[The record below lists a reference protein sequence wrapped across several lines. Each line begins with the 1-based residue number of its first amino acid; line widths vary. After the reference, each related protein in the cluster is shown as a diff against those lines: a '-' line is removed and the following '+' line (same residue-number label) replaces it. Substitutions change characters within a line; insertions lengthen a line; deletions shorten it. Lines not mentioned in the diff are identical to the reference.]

1 MSSRGAG
8 SASWTGSA
16 RSSRTVERPQP
27 DRLLLF
33 TTVLLCAAGLVMV
46 TSASVAFAYTQHQ
59 SAFYYAE
66 RQAAWMLIGFV
77 ALFILGRID
86 YRKVRPLAP
95 AGAVAIILLML
106 LVLLPQLGV
115 SVNGA
120 RRWFDAGPLGTFQPS
135 ELGKLAFAVFI
146 AHWIDRNSQRMGD
159 FQHVFVP
166 FVAMLAG
173 VLVLLM
179 LERDL
184 GTAVVMVGIFVS
196 AYWAGGG
203 RLRHIILLMGA
214 LALGFVAVTL
224 LEPYRIG
231 RLTAFKNPWADPLGA
246 GFQATQSIYGLA
258 SGGIFGVGIGH
269 SIEKYGWLPEA
280 HTDFIFAI
288 VGEETGLIGATLV
301 MLGFL
306 VFGVRGYRASLRAPD
321 RFGMALAASI
331 TTWITFEALLNMA
344 TVTNTLPITGVPLP
358 FFSYGGTALATTL
371 AAVGVVLSIARHGS
385 GTALGNNRGSDEA
398 FDRGRRD
405 RRAPVS
411 GARSRAS
418 VSR

>member
-1 MSSRGAG
+1 MSAGAV
-8 SASWTGSA
+8 A
-16 RSSRTVERPQP
+16 RPQP
-27 DRLLLF
+27 DRYLLF
-33 TTVLLCAAGLVMV
+33 TTVLLCGAGLVMV

-66 RQAAWMLIGFV
+66 RQGAWMVMGFA
-77 ALFILGRID
+77 ALFVLARID
-86 YRKVRPLAP
+86 YRRIRPLAP
-95 AGAVAIILLML
+95 AGAVAAALLML
-106 LVLLPQLGV
+106 LVLVPHVGV

-146 AHWIDRNSQRMGD
+146 AHWIDRNAQRMGD
-159 FQHVFVP
+159 FQQVFVP
-166 FVAMLAG
+166 FAAMLSG
-173 VLVLLM
+173 ILVLLM

-184 GTAVVMVGIFVS
+184 GTAVVTVGIFVS

-203 RLRHIILLMGA
+203 RLRHIILLVA
-214 LALGFVAVTL
+214 LLALGFVAVTL
-224 LEPYRIG
+224 LEPYRMG
-231 RLTAFKNPWADPLGA
+231 RLAAFKNPWADPLGA

-258 SGGIFGVGIGH
+258 SGGVFGVGIGH

-288 VGEETGLIGATLV
+288 VGEETGLLGTTLV

-306 VFGVRGYRASLRAPD
+306 AFGVRGYRASLRSPD

-331 TTWITFEALLNMA
+331 TTWVTFEALLNMA

-371 AAVGVVLSIARHGS
+371 AGVGVLLSIARHGS
-385 GTALGNNRGSDEA
+385 GSALGNNRGSDEA
-398 FDRGRRD
+398 FDRWRRD

-411 GARSRAS
+411 GARGRAG

>member
-1 MSSRGAG
+1 VSS
-8 SASWTGSA
+8 S
-16 RSSRTVERPQP
+16 SSRTVERPQP

-46 TSASVAFAYTQHQ
+46 TSASVAFAYTQRE

-77 ALFILGRID
+77 ALFVLGRID

-95 AGAVAIILLML
+95 AGAVAVILLML

-173 VLVLLM
+173 VLVLLL

-214 LALGFVAVTL
+214 LALGFVAVTV

-258 SGGIFGVGIGH
+258 SGGVFGVGIGH

-288 VGEETGLIGATLV
+288 VGEETGLIGTTLV

-306 VFGVRGYRASLRAPD
+306 VFGIRGYRASLRSPD

-371 AAVGVVLSIARHGS
+371 AGVGVVLSIARHGS
-385 GTALGNNRGSDEA
+385 GTALGNNRGSDES
-398 FDRGRRD
+398 FDRWRRD

-411 GARSRAS
+411 GARSRAG

>member
-1 MSSRGAG
+1 MSTA
-8 SASWTGSA
+8 A
-16 RSSRTVERPQP
+16 RERRQP

-33 TTVLLCAAGLVMV
+33 TTFLLCGGGLVMV

-77 ALFILGRID
+77 ALFVLSRID
-86 YRKVRPLAP
+86 YHRLRPIAP
-95 AGAVAIILLML
+95 AGAVIAALLMI
-106 LVLLPQLGV
+106 LVLVPHLGV
-115 SVNGA
+115 TVNGA

-135 ELGKLAFAVFI
+135 ELGKLAFAVFV
-146 AHWIDRNSQRMGD
+146 AHWVDKNSPQMGN
-159 FQHVFVP
+159 FQKAFVP
-166 FVAMLAG
+166 FAAMLAG

-184 GTAVVMVGIFVS
+184 GTSIVVVGIFVS
-196 AYWAGGG
+196 TYWAGGG
-203 RLRHIILLMGA
+203 RIRHMVLLIGA
-214 LALGFVAVTL
+214 LGLAFVALSVF
-224 LEPYRIG
+224 ESYRLA
-231 RLTAFKNPWADPLGA
+231 RLTAFVNPWADPLGA
-246 GFQATQSIYGLA
+246 GFQATQSLYGLA
-258 SGGIFGVGIGH
+258 SGGFFGVGIGH

-288 VGEETGLIGATLV
+288 VGEETGLLGTTLV

-306 VFGVRGYRASLRAPD
+306 FFGLRGYRAALRAPD
-321 RFGMALAASI
+321 RFGVGLAASI
-331 TTWITFEALLNMA
+331 TTWICFEALLNMA

-358 FFSYGGTALATTL
+358 FFSYGGTAVATTL
-371 AAVGVVLSIARHGS
+371 AAVGVLLSIARS
-385 GTALGNNRGSDEA
+385 GTGSALGKSDEVI
-398 FDRGRRD
+398 DRWRRD

-418 VSR
+418 S

>member
-1 MSSRGAG
+1 MSS
-8 SASWTGSA
+8 S
-16 RSSRTVERPQP
+16 SSRTVERPQP

-46 TSASVAFAYTQHQ
+46 TSASVAFAYTQRE

-77 ALFILGRID
+77 ALFVLGRID

-95 AGAVAIILLML
+95 AGAVAVILLML

-173 VLVLLM
+173 VLVLLL

-214 LALGFVAVTL
+214 LALGFVAVTV

-258 SGGIFGVGIGH
+258 SGGVFGVGIGH

-288 VGEETGLIGATLV
+288 VGEETGLIGTTLV

-306 VFGVRGYRASLRAPD
+306 VFGIRGYRASLRSPD

-371 AAVGVVLSIARHGS
+371 AGVGVVLSIARHGS
-385 GTALGNNRGSDEA
+385 GTALGNNRGSDES
-398 FDRGRRD
+398 FDRWRRD

-411 GARSRAS
+411 GARSRAG

>member
-1 MSSRGAG
+1 MSAAVRG
-8 SASWTGSA
+8 
-16 RSSRTVERPQP
+16 RQP

-33 TTVLLCAAGLVMV
+33 TTVLLCGSGLVMV

-66 RQAAWMLIGFV
+66 RQAMWMVIGFM
-77 ALFILGRID
+77 ALFVLGRID
-86 YRKVRPLAP
+86 YRRLRPLAP
-95 AGAVAIILLML
+95 AGAVTAALLML
-106 LVLLPQLGV
+106 LVLVPHLGV

-135 ELGKLAFAVFI
+135 ELGKLAFAVFV
-146 AHWIDRNSQRMGD
+146 AHWVDRNAERMGD
-159 FQHVFVP
+159 FQRTFVP
-166 FVAMLAG
+166 FAAMLAG

-184 GTAVVMVGIFVS
+184 GTAIVIVGIFVS
-196 AYWAGGG
+196 AFWAGGG
-203 RLRHIILLMGA
+203 RLRHIVLLLGGLG
-214 LALGFVAVTL
+214 LAFVAVTL
-224 LEPYRIG
+224 LEPYRFA
-231 RLTAFKNPWADPLGA
+231 RLTAFKNPFADPLGA

-288 VGEETGLIGATLV
+288 VGEETGLVGTTLV

-306 VFGVRGYRASLRAPD
+306 LFSVRGYRASLRAPD
-321 RFGMALAASI
+321 RFGMSLAAAI
-331 TTWITFEALLNMA
+331 TTWIAFEALLNMA

-358 FFSYGGTALATTL
+358 FFSYGGTAVATEL
-371 AAVGVVLSIARHGS
+371 AAVGVLLSIARHGS
-385 GTALGNNRGSDEA
+385 GPALGNNRSADET
-398 FDRGRRD
+398 FDSWRRD

-411 GARSRAS
+411 GARGRARLS
-418 VSR
+418 N

>member
-1 MSSRGAG
+1 MS
-8 SASWTGSA
+8 TTA
-16 RSSRTVERPQP
+16 RERPQP

-46 TSASVAFAYTQHQ
+46 TSASVAFAYNQHQ
-59 SAFYYAE
+59 STFYYAE
-66 RQAAWMLIGFV
+66 RQAAWLAIGFI
-77 ALFILGRID
+77 ALFVLGRID
-86 YRKVRPLAP
+86 YRRIRPLAP
-95 AGAVAIILLML
+95 AGAVAAAILML
-106 LVLLPQLGV
+106 LVLVPHLGV

-120 RRWFDAGPLGTFQPS
+120 RRWFEAGPLGTFQPS
-135 ELGKLAFAVFI
+135 ELGKLAFAVFV

-166 FVAMLAG
+166 FAAMLAG

-184 GTAVVMVGIFVS
+184 GTAVVTVAIFLS

-203 RLRHIILLMGA
+203 RLRHIILLIGA
-214 LALGFVAVTL
+214 LGLGFVAVTL
-224 LEPYRIG
+224 LEPYRFA

-246 GFQATQSIYGLA
+246 GFQATQSLYGLA
-258 SGGIFGVGIGH
+258 SGGVFGVGIGH

-288 VGEETGLIGATLV
+288 IGEETGLVGTTLV

-306 VFGVRGYRASLRAPD
+306 VFGLRGYRAALRAPD

-331 TTWITFEALLNMA
+331 TTWVTFEALLNMA

-371 AAVGVVLSIARHGS
+371 AAVGVLLSIARHGS
-385 GTALGNNRGSDEA
+385 GSALRNNRGSDEA
-398 FDRGRRD
+398 FDRWRRD

-411 GARSRAS
+411 GARGRAS
-418 VSR
+418 ASR

>member
-1 MSSRGAG
+1 MSATA
-8 SASWTGSA
+8 SA
-16 RSSRTVERPQP
+16 RPQP

-33 TTVLLCAAGLVMV
+33 TTVLLCCAGLVMV

-66 RQAAWMLIGFV
+66 RQAAWMLIGFF
-77 ALFILGRID
+77 ALFVLGRLD
-86 YRKVRPLAP
+86 YRKLRPLAP
-95 AGAVAIILLML
+95 AGAVAAALLML
-106 LVLLPQLGV
+106 LVLVPHLGV
-115 SVNGA
+115 TVNGA

-146 AHWIDRNSQRMGD
+146 AHWVDRHGGRMGD
-159 FQHVFVP
+159 FQKTFIP
-166 FVAMLAG
+166 FAAMLVG

-184 GTAVVMVGIFVS
+184 GTAFVMVGIFVA

-203 RLRHIILLMGA
+203 RLRHVVLLA
-214 LALGFVAVTL
+214 ALLALGFFAVTL
-224 LEPYRIG
+224 LEPYRFA
-231 RLTAFKNPWADPLGA
+231 RLAAFKNPWADPLGS
-246 GFQATQSIYGLA
+246 GFQATQSLYGLA
-258 SGGIFGVGIGH
+258 SGGFFGVGIGH

-288 VGEETGLIGATLV
+288 VGEETGLVGTTLV

-306 VFGVRGYRASLRAPD
+306 FFGMRGYRASLRAPD
-321 RFGMALAASI
+321 TFGMALAAAI
-331 TTWITFEALLNMA
+331 TSWIAFEALLNMA

-371 AAVGVVLSIARHGS
+371 AAVGLLLSIARHGS
-385 GTALGNNRGSDEA
+385 GSTLGKNRQADEA
-398 FDRGRRD
+398 VDRWRRD
-405 RRAPVS
+405 RGTSVS
-411 GARSRAS
+411 GARGRAS
-418 VSR
+418 APR

>member
-1 MSSRGAG
+1 MSTTAQ
-8 SASWTGSA
+8 A
-16 RSSRTVERPQP
+16 RPQP

-46 TSASVAFAYTQHQ
+46 TSASVAFAYTQHE

-66 RQAAWMLIGFV
+66 RQGAWMVIGFA
-77 ALFILGRID
+77 ALFVLGRVD
-86 YRKVRPLAP
+86 YRRVRPLAP
-95 AGAVAIILLML
+95 AGAVAAALLMI
-106 LVLLPQLGV
+106 LVLVPHLGV
-115 SVNGA
+115 TVNGA

-146 AHWIDRNSQRMGD
+146 AHWIDRNAKRIGQ
-159 FQHVFVP
+159 FQQVFVP
-166 FVAMLAG
+166 FAAMLTG

-179 LERDL
+179 LQRDL
-184 GTAVVMVGIFVS
+184 GTAVVMVGIFIS

-203 RLRHIILLMGA
+203 RLRHIILL
-214 LALGFVAVTL
+214 LAVLCLGFIAVTL
-224 LEPYRIG
+224 FEPYRLG
-231 RLTAFKNPWADPLGA
+231 RLTAFRNPWSDPLGA
-246 GFQATQSIYGLA
+246 GFQATQSLYGLA
-258 SGGIFGVGIGH
+258 SGGLFGVGIGH

-288 VGEETGLIGATLV
+288 VGEETGLVGTSLV

-306 VFGVRGYRASLRAPD
+306 VFGLRGYRASLRAPD

-331 TTWITFEALLNMA
+331 STWVTFEALLNMA

-371 AAVGVVLSIARHGS
+371 AAVGMLLSIARHGS
-385 GTALGNNRGSDEA
+385 GSALGNNRGSDEA
-398 FDRGRRD
+398 FDRWRRN
-405 RRAPVS
+405 RRPPLP
-411 GARSRAS
+411 GGGGRAS
-418 VSR
+418 VPR